1 MAKSSVQENAVH
13 RIETAIVKD
22 YVETVYRDYGLRN
35 RFGQS
40 SSSAVH
46 HGTPQTNSFAPRVNA
61 FKDPGI

>member
-35 RFGQS
+35 RFGQLS
-40 SSSAVH
+40 SNVVH
-46 HGTPQTNSFAPRVNA
+46 HSPQIDSFAARKNVL
-61 FKDPGI
+61 KDVGV

>member
-1 MAKSSVQENAVH
+1 MTKSSVQESDVH
-13 RIETAIVKD
+13 RIDTAIVKD

-46 HGTPQTNSFAPRVNA
+46 HGSPQTNSFAPRVNA

>member
-35 RFGQS
+35 RFGQLS
-40 SSSAVH
+40 SNAVH
-46 HGTPQTNSFAPRVNA
+46 HDSPQIDSFAARKNV
-61 FKDPGI
+61 FKDVGV

>member
-35 RFGQS
+35 RFG
-40 SSSAVH
+40 
-46 HGTPQTNSFAPRVNA
+46 
-61 FKDPGI
+61 